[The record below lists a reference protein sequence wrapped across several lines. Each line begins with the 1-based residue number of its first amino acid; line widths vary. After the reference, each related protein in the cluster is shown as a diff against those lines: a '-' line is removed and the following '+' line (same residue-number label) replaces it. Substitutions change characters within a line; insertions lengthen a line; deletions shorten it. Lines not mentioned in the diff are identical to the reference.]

1 VVPLVVLLVLL
12 LASSLVSRRLVNGP
26 VTPPAI
32 VTVAGLALVV
42 VAGQE
47 LSLDTAGLRLATE
60 VTLSLVLF
68 VDASRVPLRSL
79 EQRAALP
86 GRLLGIGL
94 PLSIS
99 TLTGLAMLV
108 LDLPLGPALLV
119 GAALSATDAALAR
132 VIVES
137 EDLPTLVRQAVNV
150 ESGLNDGLATPVVTI
165 AIALAAGTMQ
175 GTQDVVNEFVAP
187 VGGAIVLGIAIGA
200 AAGVAVRAARRR
212 DLVDEVFAQL
222 AIVAVVGLVVAAAI
236 ATGAIT
242 FVAAFLA
249 GSAFRQVCGP
259 TADEV
264 TAYTEDS
271 ARLLTIAAFFAFGMT
286 LLPDGLAV
294 LTARDWVVVV
304 AALTVG
310 RMVPVMIA
318 LVGTGLRWPT
328 TAFIGWF
335 GPRGLATVLFT
346 LLAVEEAEAGLPDR
360 ALAVLAT
367 TVLASLVLHGA
378 TAGWLTGRYVAWL
391 DARRAESDHGASMPE
406 VAMADDDGHQVEVT
420 RTRS

>member
-1 VVPLVVLLVLL
+1 MVPVVVLLALV

-32 VTVAGLALVV
+32 ATVAGLALVLL
-42 VAGQE
+42 GGPE
-47 LSLDTAGLRLATE
+47 LSLDAAGLRLATE

-79 EQRAALP
+79 RHRSGLP
-86 GRLLGIGL
+86 RRLLGIGL
-94 PLSIS
+94 PLSIA
-99 TLTGLAMLV
+99 TLTGLAILV
-108 LDLPLGPALLV
+108 LDLPIGPALLV

-137 EDLPTLVRQAVNV
+137 EDLPAVVREAVNV
-150 ESGLNDGLATPVVTI
+150 ESGLNDGFATPVVTI
-165 AIALAAGTMQ
+165 AIAMSAGQMQ
-175 GTQDVVNEFVAP
+175 DAQGVANAFLVPLGT
-187 VGGAIVLGIAIGA
+187 AIVLGIAIGA
-200 AAGVAVRAARRR
+200 VAGLLLRAARRR

-222 AIVAVVGLVVAAAI
+222 AIVALVGLVVAAAI
-236 ATGAIT
+236 ATGAVT

-249 GSAFRQVCGP
+249 GSAFRQACGS

-294 LTARDWVVVV
+294 LTGRDLVVVV

-310 RMVPVMIA
+310 RMVPVVVA
-318 LVGTGLRWPT
+318 LAGTGLRWPT
-328 TAFIGWF
+328 TTFIGWF
-335 GPRGLATVLFT
+335 GPRGLATVLFV
-346 LLAVEEAEAGLPDR
+346 LLAVEEAGGDLPDR

-378 TAGWLTGRYVAWL
+378 SAGWLTRRYATWL
-391 DARRAESDHGASMPE
+391 ETYRSGSDGDGPVPE
-406 VAMADDDGHQVEVT
+406 LVMADEHHVEVT